1 VTASSGVDQ
10 EWLAARLEKAP
21 AALRE
26 RVRELVAESGRGDSQ
41 ASALSVAAMTALRRV
56 MRHPG
61 DRTIAL
67 DLLAADGLITLALL
81 AQAGSDPAQL
91 EAFAAD
97 LLAAP
102 YRP

>member
-1 VTASSGVDQ
+1 MTAASGVDQ

-26 RVRELVAESGRGDSQ
+26 RVRELVAESGRGESR
-41 ASALSVAAMTALRRV
+41 ASALSVTAMTALRRV
-56 MRHPG
+56 MQHPG

-81 AQAGSDPAQL
+81 AQAESDPEQL
-91 EAFAAD
+91 EAFAAS

>member
-1 VTASSGVDQ
+1 MSRASGVDQ
-10 EWLAARLEKAP
+10 EWLAAHLNEAP
-21 AALRE
+21 DALRE
-26 RVRELVAESGRGDSQ
+26 RVRELVAETGPGESRAGS
-41 ASALSVAAMTALRRV
+41 LSLAAMTALRRV
-56 MRHPG
+56 IQHPG

-81 AQAGSDPAQL
+81 AQAESDPERL